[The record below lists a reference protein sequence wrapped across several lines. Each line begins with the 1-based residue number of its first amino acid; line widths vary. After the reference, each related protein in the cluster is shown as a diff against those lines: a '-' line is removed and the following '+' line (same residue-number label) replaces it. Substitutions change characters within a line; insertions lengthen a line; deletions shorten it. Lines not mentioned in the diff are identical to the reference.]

1 MSAMARAR
9 SSSLIL
15 ALAAIAAGMSE
26 ARAQLNDPIVARGV
40 DFLRAAGGAGGDAGE
55 SALAAL
61 AMLKAEVP
69 HDDPGLKRALAA
81 VFARFETSTYKPQK
95 GSGGEIYEAAVIVL
109 ALANFDPNG
118 HRDKIDAAAQF
129 LLGHQ
134 YPNGSWDYSGRGSGD
149 TSISQYAILA
159 LWEAE
164 TAGISIPPSTWDRA
178 AMFMMA
184 SQRPSGAWVYH
195 PGESGD
201 ETLSMTAAG
210 VGSLLICARQLA
222 PYRVPERVKNP
233 LLIPLIPDGERR
245 RYTPEATP
253 QRMGGAIRA
262 GIGWLSNNFNPASA
276 ALAGHS
282 PYYGLYGIE
291 RIGGLADQTTLGK
304 VDWFAEG
311 RRYIQT
317 TQQAD
322 GSFTASYGAVPNT
335 AWAVLFVTRSTAKTL
350 RKIQVRRLGSGTL
363 IGGRGL
369 PRDLSSISV
378 AGGHVVARPMDGA
391 IEGMLA
397 VLEDPRVDDASSAL
411 AGLVA
416 RYQTEG
422 PKALRPFEDRFRKLL
437 TDPDQ
442 GVRRVAAWSLAR
454 TADLAMA
461 PPLIDALK
469 DPDDAVVGEARAG
482 LQLLSR
488 KIEGFGPAPG
498 ATPEQKAEAI
508 AKWRD
513 WYESIRS
520 VAAAADAEPDPPSA
534 PARAAGGGRRGP

>member
-1 MSAMARAR
+1 MART
-9 SSSLIL
+9 SLPPIL
-15 ALAAIAAGMSE
+15 LTLVALAGGPPE

-40 DFLRAAGGAGGDAGE
+40 EFLKSNVSGGAAGE

-69 HDDPGLKRALAA
+69 PDDPALGRALAG
-81 VFARFETSTYKPQK
+81 VFALFEASAYRPQK
-95 GSGGEIYEAAVIVL
+95 GSGGDIYEASVIIL
-109 ALANFDPNG
+109 ALANLDPTS
-118 HRDKIDAAAQF
+118 HREKIDAAAQF
-129 LLGHQ
+129 LLGRQ
-134 YPNGSWDYSGRGSGD
+134 NANGSWDYQGRGSGD
-149 TSISQYAILA
+149 TSISQYALLA

-164 TAGISIPPSTWDRA
+164 NAGIPVPPSTWDRA
-178 AMFMMA
+178 ALFMMGA
-184 SQRPSGAWVYH
+184 QRPSGGWVYH
-195 PGESGD
+195 PGESND

-233 LLIPLIPDGERR
+233 LLIPLISEGERR
-245 RYTPEATP
+245 RYSPEATP

-262 GIGWLSNNFNPASA
+262 GIGWLGANFNLASA

-291 RIGGLADQTTLGK
+291 RLGALADASTLGK

-311 RRYIQT
+311 RRYIQA
-317 TQQAD
+317 TQQSN
-322 GSFTASYGAVPNT
+322 GSLNAGYGVVPNT
-335 AWAVLFVTRSTAKTL
+335 AWAVLFVTKATAKTL

-391 IEGMLA
+391 VEGMLA
-397 VLEDPRVDDASSAL
+397 VLEDPRVEDAASAL
-411 AGLVA
+411 SGLVG

-422 PKALRPFEDRFRKLL
+422 PKALRPFQDRFRKLL

-461 PPLIDALK
+461 PSLIDALK
-469 DPDDAVVGEARAG
+469 DPDDGVVGEARAG

-488 KIEGFGPAPG
+488 KIDGLGPAPG

-508 AKWRD
+508 ARWRA

-520 VAAAADAEPDPPSA
+520 VAAAEAEPDPASRPTS
-534 PARAAGGGRRGP
+534 PGRRGP